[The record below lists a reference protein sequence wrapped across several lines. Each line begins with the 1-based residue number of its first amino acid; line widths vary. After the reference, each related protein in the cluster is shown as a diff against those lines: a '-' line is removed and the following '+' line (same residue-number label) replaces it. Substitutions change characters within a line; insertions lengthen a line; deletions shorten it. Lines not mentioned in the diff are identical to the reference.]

1 MNSELLNLIGNAP
14 KVTLGEYIVRVE
26 RANSA
31 GAYGAED
38 VRGVSNTKGFME
50 TRANIE
56 GRSLKKFLVIEPF
69 EFVFN
74 RRTTRNGERLGLGFN
89 MSDRAFILTE
99 DYVAFR
105 VKPEKDKELS
115 PYFLYLYFLRDEF
128 DRYVRSNSWG
138 SATEFFNW
146 DDMCRVKIPLPP
158 IEVQRAYVDAYKGL
172 TALIEENEALLKTL
186 EHAAQACVAEC
197 REKWPIEEVG
207 SFLEETD
214 DRNTDE
220 ELDLNAVRG
229 ISIEK
234 CFIQTK
240 ADMEGVS
247 LRPYKI
253 ISPREFAYVTVTSRN
268 GNKISIAMNSSEEE
282 FLVSSSYAAFRV
294 RDGSPLEPEYLY
306 LQFKRPEFDRYAR
319 FNSWGSARETFNWED
334 MCRVKIPL
342 PPIEVQRAYVD
353 AYKGLTALIEENE
366 KLLKSL
372 EATAQACVAECREK
386 WPMVLV
392 GDYVQPFIRKNSDDL
407 DLPFM
412 GVNREK
418 QIVPTSA
425 NTENIDRRKYSVLK
439 RGEFV
444 FSGMQTGRDVCIRIA
459 LSEMLT
465 DILLSPAY
473 TTFRIDSNKP
483 LLPEYFFLN
492 FKSAEMD
499 RQGWF
504 KSDSSVRSNLDWDR
518 FCEIEIPLPP
528 IEVQRAIVALYHCA
542 EEARKIAA
550 EARQQLLQVCPAMI
564 QRASLCR

>member
-1 MNSELLNLIGNAP
+1 MSSELLKQVEAAP
-14 KVTLGEYIVRVE
+14 WVDLGPLLERVTRLND
-26 RANSA
+26 AHQ
-31 GAYGAED
+31 YGLND
-38 VRGVSNTKGFME
+38 VRGVTNTKEIAGTKANVSDRALE
-50 TRANIE
+50 T
-56 GRSLKKFLVIEPF
+56 FLVVCPE

-74 RRTTRNGERLGLGFN
+74 RRVHGTGARRLGLGFN
-89 MSDRAFILTE
+89 TTSHPFIFTN
-99 DYVAFR
+99 DYVAFK
-105 VKPEKDKELS
+105 VASDKLL
-115 PYFLYLYFLRDEF
+115 PHFLFLCFLKEDF
-128 DRYVRSNSWG
+128 NRYVVTNSWG

-172 TALIEENEALLKTL
+172 TALIEENEALLKSL
-186 EHAAQACVAEC
+186 EATAQACVAEC

-342 PPIEVQRAYVD
+342 PPIEVQRA
-353 AYKGLTALIEENE
+353 
-366 KLLKSL
+366 
-372 EATAQACVAECREK
+372 
-386 WPMVLV
+386 
-392 GDYVQPFIRKNSDDL
+392 
-407 DLPFM
+407 
-412 GVNREK
+412 
-418 QIVPTSA
+418 
-425 NTENIDRRKYSVLK
+425 
-439 RGEFV
+439 
-444 FSGMQTGRDVCIRIA
+444 
-459 LSEMLT
+459 
-465 DILLSPAY
+465 
-473 TTFRIDSNKP
+473 
-483 LLPEYFFLN
+483 
-492 FKSAEMD
+492 
-499 RQGWF
+499 
-504 KSDSSVRSNLDWDR
+504 
-518 FCEIEIPLPP
+518 
-528 IEVQRAIVALYHCA
+528 IVALFHCA
-542 EEARKIAA
+542 EEARKIAS
-550 EARQQLLQVCPAMI
+550 EARQQLTPVCPAMI
-564 QRASLCR
+564 QRASHCR

>member
-1 MNSELLNLIGNAP
+1 MSSELLKQVEAAP
-14 KVTLGEYIVRVE
+14 WVDLGPLLERVTRLND
-26 RANSA
+26 AHQ
-31 GAYGAED
+31 YGLND
-38 VRGVSNTKGFME
+38 VRGVTNTKEIAGTKANVSDRALE
-50 TRANIE
+50 T
-56 GRSLKKFLVIEPF
+56 FLVVCPE

-74 RRTTRNGERLGLGFN
+74 RRVHGTGARRLGLGFN
-89 MSDRAFILTE
+89 TTSHPFIFTN
-99 DYVAFR
+99 DYVAFK
-105 VKPEKDKELS
+105 VASDKLL
-115 PYFLYLYFLRDEF
+115 PHFLFLCFLKEDF
-128 DRYVRSNSWG
+128 NRYVVTNSWG

-172 TALIEENEALLKTL
+172 TALIEENESLLKSL
-186 EHAAQACVAEC
+186 EATAQACVAEC

-342 PPIEVQRAYVD
+342 PPIEVQRA
-353 AYKGLTALIEENE
+353 
-366 KLLKSL
+366 
-372 EATAQACVAECREK
+372 
-386 WPMVLV
+386 
-392 GDYVQPFIRKNSDDL
+392 
-407 DLPFM
+407 
-412 GVNREK
+412 
-418 QIVPTSA
+418 
-425 NTENIDRRKYSVLK
+425 
-439 RGEFV
+439 
-444 FSGMQTGRDVCIRIA
+444 
-459 LSEMLT
+459 
-465 DILLSPAY
+465 
-473 TTFRIDSNKP
+473 
-483 LLPEYFFLN
+483 
-492 FKSAEMD
+492 
-499 RQGWF
+499 
-504 KSDSSVRSNLDWDR
+504 
-518 FCEIEIPLPP
+518 
-528 IEVQRAIVALYHCA
+528 IVALYHCA

-550 EARQQLLQVCPAMI
+550 EARLQLTQACPAMI
-564 QRASLCR
+564 QRASHCR